1 MERQMTPPTPANQ
14 KLVTDLE
21 TILQQM
27 IVEHGKLLKLTEN
40 QHAAMKKLDRKAM
53 DEATNLQDSSRLR
66 IASLE
71 QKRRSLVIQISRAL
85 RLTGEVKIPQI
96 AEHFPQRKQ
105 ALLKL
110 REELRNLIGQVTTK
124 NHIAGKLA
132 GAVLGHL
139 NTAIRL
145 VAGAVEHAGL
155 YTKSGVPRM
164 ASRIGVM
171 EAVG

>member
-1 MERQMTPPTPANQ
+1 MIPPTPAGQ
-14 KLVTDLE
+14 KLIGDLE
-21 TILQQM
+21 SLLQQM
-27 IVEHGKLLKLTEN
+27 IVEHGKLLKHIEN

-53 DEATNLQDSSRLR
+53 DEAMNLQEASRMR

-71 QKRRSLVIQISRAL
+71 QKRRVVVTQIARTL
-85 RLTGEVKIPQI
+85 RLAGEVKIPQL
-96 AEHFPQRKQ
+96 AEHFPQRK
-105 ALLKL
+105 AILLKL
-110 REELRNLIGQVTTK
+110 RDDLRNLVAQVATK